1 VTTVTVTQIPD
12 PRKIAQRLREQ
23 ARARRLHITHDMIAA
38 HARCHRTGVVHYFK
52 ARRSP
57 QAVADA
63 LKALFAEA
71 KARNGARKKA
81 SA

>member
-1 VTTVTVTQIPD
+1 MTTVTVTQAPD
-12 PRKIAQRLREQ
+12 PRKIAQRQREQ
-23 ARARRLHITHDMIAA
+23 ARCRRLGITHDMIAA
-38 HARCHRTGVVHYFK
+38 RARCHRTGVVHYFK

-71 KARNGARKKA
+71 KAGNGAREKV

>member
-1 VTTVTVTQIPD
+1 MTTVTVTQAPD
-12 PRKIAQRLREQ
+12 PRKSAQRQREQ
-23 ARARRLHITHDMIAA
+23 ERCRRLGITHDMIAA

-63 LKALFAEA
+63 IKALLAEHGRTV
-71 KARNGARKKA
+71 RNDGA
-81 SA
+81 